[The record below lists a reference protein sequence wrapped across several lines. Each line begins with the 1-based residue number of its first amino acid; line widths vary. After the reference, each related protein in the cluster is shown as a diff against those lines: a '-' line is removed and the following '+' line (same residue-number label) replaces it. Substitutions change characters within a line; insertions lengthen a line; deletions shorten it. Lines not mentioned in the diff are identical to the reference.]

1 MASLSKYFIQDE
13 SNLLVR
19 NDCIVFGNNYRF
31 SVLTERLIRLEYS
44 PSGKFEDRA
53 SELVINRNFPKPNF
67 TYQKNK
73 GILEIKTRYFTLN
86 YLENKPFKGS
96 KVTPG
101 NTLNIKLNNTNNFW
115 YYNHPEAKNIP
126 ATTISLDDFND
137 KLNKGL
143 FSLDGFASIDD
154 SKSLVIDNDQY
165 VPRNN
170 DNIDIYVFLYNK
182 DFGSCLKDYFALTG
196 KPSLIPRYALG
207 TWWYKNEAY
216 NTEDIL
222 QIKDNYHT
230 NNLPLSVILLGDK
243 LSNRAYNINQNLI
256 PDIDSLIKN
265 LNNSNIKLGLTIKP
279 DVLITPDDENY
290 NTVKNALNITKDKDI
305 SLLPFDN
312 TKLGIYFKLY
322 IKKLMEKGIDIFY
335 IDYLNYKDINSLWLL
350 NHYHYAIG
358 NSEIKRNLILSRN
371 ASIAA
376 HRYPILFS
384 GKTKVSWETLNY
396 LPFYNSQSSNIGISF
411 WAHAIGGYCDGIE
424 DKELYI
430 RYIEFATYSP
440 IFIIASE
447 AGKYYKREPWI
458 YDMGSLKIIEEY
470 MNTRNKLIPYIYSES
485 YNYYENGIPL
495 IQPLYYKN
503 PEIYDEPIY
512 KNEYYFGKNFL
523 IAPITKKKDL
533 VMNRVV
539 QRLFIP
545 KGTWYDFKTGKKF
558 KGGKYYVSFYK
569 DEDYP
574 VFCKAGSIIP
584 LSLNSQE
591 ISVPTD
597 MEIHIFP
604 GESGQYNLYEDDG
617 ITNLY
622 KEGYILNTSIEYN
635 YLANNYTLIMRPVG
649 GKTGIICDARNYK
662 IRFRNTK
669 KADEVIVY
677 IDNEKQ
683 ENINTYTSDT
693 DFIIEI
699 NDVKTTSQL
708 TINCKGKDIE
718 IDAVRLINEDIS
730 SILMDLEIKTHLK
743 EKIDAI
749 LFSDLTIKKKRIEIR
764 KLKNA
769 GLDKKFIKMFIKLLE
784 YISEI

>member
-126 ATTISLDDFND
+126 ATTISLDDFNG

-290 NTVKNALNITKDKDI
+290 NTV
-305 SLLPFDN
+305 
-312 TKLGIYFKLY
+312 
-322 IKKLMEKGIDIFY
+322 
-335 IDYLNYKDINSLWLL
+335 
-350 NHYHYAIG
+350 
-358 NSEIKRNLILSRN
+358 
-371 ASIAA
+371 
-376 HRYPILFS
+376 
-384 GKTKVSWETLNY
+384 
-396 LPFYNSQSSNIGISF
+396 
-411 WAHAIGGYCDGIE
+411 
-424 DKELYI
+424 
-430 RYIEFATYSP
+430 
-440 IFIIASE
+440 
-447 AGKYYKREPWI
+447 
-458 YDMGSLKIIEEY
+458 
-470 MNTRNKLIPYIYSES
+470 
-485 YNYYENGIPL
+485 
-495 IQPLYYKN
+495 
-503 PEIYDEPIY
+503 
-512 KNEYYFGKNFL
+512 
-523 IAPITKKKDL
+523 
-533 VMNRVV
+533 
-539 QRLFIP
+539 
-545 KGTWYDFKTGKKF
+545 
-558 KGGKYYVSFYK
+558 
-569 DEDYP
+569 
-574 VFCKAGSIIP
+574 
-584 LSLNSQE
+584 
-591 ISVPTD
+591 
-597 MEIHIFP
+597 
-604 GESGQYNLYEDDG
+604 
-617 ITNLY
+617 
-622 KEGYILNTSIEYN
+622 
-635 YLANNYTLIMRPVG
+635 
-649 GKTGIICDARNYK
+649 
-662 IRFRNTK
+662 
-669 KADEVIVY
+669 
-677 IDNEKQ
+677 
-683 ENINTYTSDT
+683 
-693 DFIIEI
+693 
-699 NDVKTTSQL
+699 
-708 TINCKGKDIE
+708 
-718 IDAVRLINEDIS
+718 
-730 SILMDLEIKTHLK
+730 
-743 EKIDAI
+743 
-749 LFSDLTIKKKRIEIR
+749 
-764 KLKNA
+764 
-769 GLDKKFIKMFIKLLE
+769 
-784 YISEI
+784 